1 MLRIVDY
8 AKGKDI
14 EWYEVIR
21 QAINDTSVAPVVILT
36 CGELR
41 IYELDEDEMIGDY
54 PDAEP
59 IPLAFM
65 ECTLNPAFLARL
77 VHARFP
83 VIFKPVTK
91 NKDDLAADFYQLDDM
106 PIRPPSL
113 SRYERLDRVWFGFS
127 KQVSM
132 TLDDLWM
139 PNEGNVDYNKIS
151 GIEVL
156 NPSDTRQTTP
166 HTQFIGH
173 QMNRGEA
180 KYDSWLFFKR
190 LAVESAGE
198 KQIELPGFGPI
209 FLKRD
214 GKDVERSVRYSLTK
228 FKGPNDGQTVNK
240 HAFDN
245 AWSRIKT
252 QKLQKTST

>member
-21 QAINDTSVAPVVILT
+21 QAINESSVAPVVILT
-36 CGELR
+36 RGELR
-41 IYELDEDEMIGDY
+41 VYELDEDEMIGDY

-59 IPLAFM
+59 IPLALV
-65 ECTLNPAFLARL
+65 ESTLNPAFLARL

-83 VIFKPVTK
+83 VIFKPVT
-91 NKDDLAADFYQLDDM
+91 NNMDGLADDFYQLDDL
-106 PIRPPSL
+106 PIRPPAVSK
-113 SRYERLDRVWFGFS
+113 YEGLERVWFAFS

-132 TLDDLWM
+132 TLDDLWV
-139 PNEGNVDYNKIS
+139 PFDAGNVDFTSVAKVAKSSN
-151 GIEVL
+151 
-156 NPSDTRQTTP
+156 TRQTTP
-166 HTQFIGH
+166 HTQFIEH
-173 QMNRGEA
+173 QMNQGEA
-180 KYDSWLFFKR
+180 KYKSWLFFKR
-190 LAVESAGE
+190 LAVKSAGE

-214 GKDVERSVRYSLTK
+214 GKDVERNVRYSLTK
-228 FKGPNDGQTVNK
+228 FEGPNDGKTVNK

-252 QKLQKTST
+252 QNLQKTST

>member
-8 AKGKDI
+8 AKGKEI

-21 QAINDTSVAPVVILT
+21 QAINEASAAPVVILT

-41 IYELDEDEMIGDY
+41 VYELDEDEMIGDY

-59 IPLAFM
+59 IPLALV

-83 VIFKPVTK
+83 VIFEPVTK
-91 NKDDLAADFYQLDDM
+91 IKDDLAADFYQLDDL

-132 TLDDLWM
+132 TLDDLWI
-139 PNEGNVDYNKIS
+139 PDDYQFKTKETS
-151 GIEVL
+151 QHKSIEFTGKKKQL
-156 NPSDTRQTTP
+156 TP
-166 HTQFIGH
+166 HPIYIAHPIQSGKS
-173 QMNRGEA
+173 MLN
-180 KYDSWLFFKR
+180 SWQLFKR
-190 LAVESAGE
+190 LASESRGREIVELS
-198 KQIELPGFGPI
+198 GFGPI
-209 FLKRD
+209 YLKQDPQDIKYTLLYSDTIFKNPAD
-214 GKDVERSVRYSLTK
+214 GET
-228 FKGPNDGQTVNK
+228 NNK
-240 HAFDN
+240 NSFDR
-245 AWSRIKT
+245 AWRRIIGHK
-252 QKLQKTST
+252 

>member
-21 QAINDTSVAPVVILT
+21 QAINEAFAAPVVILT

-41 IYELDEDEMIGDY
+41 VYELDEDEMIGDY

-59 IPLAFM
+59 IPLALV

-132 TLDDLWM
+132 SLDDIWI
-139 PNEGNVDYNKIS
+139 PDDYQFNSQEKSKQESEEVAGHKI
-151 GIEVL
+151 
-156 NPSDTRQTTP
+156 QMKP
-166 HTQFIGH
+166 HTKYIEHQIRLGKSRLKSWQFF
-173 QMNRGEA
+173 R
-180 KYDSWLFFKR
+180 R
-190 LAVESAGE
+190 LAAESRE
-198 KQIELPGFGPI
+198 SITIELPGFGPI
-209 FLKRD
+209 YLKQSPQDIKNSILYSETVFKNPAD
-214 GKDVERSVRYSLTK
+214 GETVKKNSFDRAWRRIS
-228 FKGPNDGQTVNK
+228 GQK
-240 HAFDN
+240 
-245 AWSRIKT
+245 
-252 QKLQKTST
+252 

>member
-8 AKGKDI
+8 AKRKDI

-21 QAINDTSVAPVVILT
+21 QAINEASVAPLVILSQ
-36 CGELR
+36 GELR
-41 IYELDEDEMIGDY
+41 VYKLDENELISDY
-54 PDAEP
+54 AGAEP
-59 IPLAFM
+59 IPLALV
-65 ECTLNPAFLARL
+65 ERSLHPAFLARL

-91 NKDDLAADFYQLDDM
+91 NKDDMATDFYQLDDM
-106 PIRPPSL
+106 PIRPPVASN
-113 SRYERLDRVWFGFS
+113 YEGLDSVWFGFS

-139 PNEGNVDYNKIS
+139 PNEDNVDYNNIPV
-151 GIEVL
+151 IEVL
-156 NPSDTRQTTP
+156 NPPETRQTTP
-166 HTQFIGH
+166 HTQYIEH

-228 FKGPNDGQTVNK
+228 FGGPHDGKTVNK

-252 QKLQKTST
+252 QNLQKTST

>member
-21 QAINDTSVAPVVILT
+21 QAINESSVAPVVILSQ
-36 CGELR
+36 GELR
-41 IYELDEDEMIGDY
+41 VYKLGEDEMIDDY

-59 IPLAFM
+59 IPLALI
-65 ECTLNPAFLARL
+65 ECSLHPAFLARL

-91 NKDDLAADFYQLDDM
+91 YKDDMAEDFYQLEDM
-106 PIRPPSL
+106 PIRPPTASN
-113 SRYERLDRVWFGFS
+113 YEGLDSVWFGFS

-139 PNEGNVDYNKIS
+139 PNEDNVDYNNIPV
-151 GIEVL
+151 IEVL
-156 NPSDTRQTTP
+156 NPPETRQTTP
-166 HTQFIGH
+166 HTQYIEH
-173 QMNRGEA
+173 QMNLGEA
-180 KYDSWLFFKR
+180 KYKSWSFFKR

-214 GKDVERSVRYSLTK
+214 GKDVEGSVRYSLTT
-228 FKGPNDGQTVNK
+228 FEGPNDGKTVNK

-252 QKLQKTST
+252 QNLQKTST

>member
-21 QAINDTSVAPVVILT
+21 QAINESSVAPVVILSQ
-36 CGELR
+36 GELR
-41 IYELDEDEMIGDY
+41 VYELDEDEMICDY
-54 PDAEP
+54 PDAER
-59 IPLAFM
+59 IPLALL
-65 ECTLNPAFLARL
+65 ECTLHPAFLARL

-91 NKDDLAADFYQLDDM
+91 NKDDLAADSYQLDDL
-106 PIRPPSL
+106 PIRPPAAIK
-113 SRYERLDRVWFGFS
+113 YEGLDKVWFGFS

-156 NPSDTRQTTP
+156 NPPDTRQTTP
-166 HTQFIGH
+166 HTQFIEH

-180 KYDSWLFFKR
+180 KYKSWLFFKR

-214 GKDVERSVRYSLTK
+214 GKDVERNVRYSLTK
-228 FKGPNDGQTVNK
+228 FEGPNDGKTVNK